1 MVYRISLL
9 SLSVFKVHNFECEF
23 TRCETPDIEIYGVS
37 SINMHW
43 DSVCKSAYGVF
54 LAQRAAQKREQQQQ
68 RNQER
73 TTERGMGYGAEPK
86 SLRPR
91 FH

>member
-54 LAQRAAQKREQQQQ
+54 LAHRREQQQ

-73 TTERGMGYGAEPK
+73 TRERYGAEPM